1 MGLLD
6 GVLGGASKTTGGV
19 GASASAGAKGGGLG
33 GYSELISIVATTIV
47 QYAFASSMKKDQ
59 KRFEQ
64 EISKLDEK
72 KQLELLAKVQQVQ
85 TELERQNIVF
95 QYIDKGRIEELK
107 KEDNNSKKYLYIGL
121 GVGVII
127 YALMILKLKKR

>member
-1 MGLLD
+1 MALLD

-33 GYSELISIVATTIV
+33 GYSEIISIVATTIV
-47 QYAFASSMKKDQ
+47 QYAFASSIKKDQ

-64 EISKLDEK
+64 EIAKLDEK

-95 QYIDKGRIEELK
+95 QYVDKAKIEALK
-107 KEDNNSKKYLYIGL
+107 KETKRERLYPYIGL
-121 GVGVII
+121 GIGVLL
-127 YALMILKLKKR
+127 YALMILKFKKR

>member
-6 GVLGGASKTTGGV
+6 GILGGVGKTTGGV
-19 GASASAGAKGGGLG
+19 GASATSGAKGGGSGLG
-33 GYSELISIVATTIV
+33 EQAIAMVASMIVD
-47 QYAFASSMKKDQ
+47 YAFASSIKKDQ

-107 KEDNNSKKYLYIGL
+107 KQDNNSKKYLYIGL

>member
-1 MGLLD
+1 VEVIKNNKM
-6 GVLGGASKTTGGV
+6 
-19 GASASAGAKGGGLG
+19 SASANTSSSGGGLG
-33 GYSELISIVATTIV
+33 GYSAIITLVATTIV

-95 QYIDKGRIEELK
+95 QYIDKVRIEELK
-107 KEDNNSKKYLYIGL
+107 KQDNNSKKYLYIGL

-127 YALMILKLKKR
+127 YALIILKLKKR

>member
-1 MGLLD
+1 VEVIKNNKM
-6 GVLGGASKTTGGV
+6 
-19 GASASAGAKGGGLG
+19 SASANTSSSGGGLG
-33 GYSELISIVATTIV
+33 GYSAIITLVATTIV

-107 KEDNNSKKYLYIGL
+107 KQDNNSKKYLYIGL

>member
-1 MGLLD
+1 MGLFD
-6 GVLGGASKTTGGV
+6 GVLGGVKSGVSGVGSSATSGAKGV
-19 GASASAGAKGGGLG
+19 GAGMGEQAIAMVAGM
-33 GYSELISIVATTIV
+33 IV
-47 QYAFASSMKKDQ
+47 QYAFASSIKKDQ

-95 QYIDKGRIEELK
+95 QYIDKVRIEELK
-107 KEDNNSKKYLYIGL
+107 KQDNNSKKYLYIGL

-127 YALMILKLKKR
+127 YALIILKLKKR

>member
-1 MGLLD
+1 M
-6 GVLGGASKTTGGV
+6 S
-19 GASASAGAKGGGLG
+19 ASASASGSSGGDGLG
-33 GYSELISIVATTIV
+33 GYSAIITAVATTVV

-95 QYIDKGRIEELK
+95 QYIDKSRIEELK
-107 KEDNNSKKYLYIGL
+107 KEDNNKKYLYIGL

>member
-1 MGLLD
+1 M
-6 GVLGGASKTTGGV
+6 
-19 GASASAGAKGGGLG
+19 SASANTSSSGGGLG
-33 GYSELISIVATTIV
+33 GYSAIITLVATTIV

-72 KQLELLAKVQQVQ
+72 KQRELLAKVQQVQ

-107 KEDNNSKKYLYIGL
+107 KQDNNSKKYLYIGL

>member
-19 GASASAGAKGGGLG
+19 GASASAGAKGGDLG

>member
-1 MGLLD
+1 M
-6 GVLGGASKTTGGV
+6 
-19 GASASAGAKGGGLG
+19 SASANTSSSGGGLG
-33 GYSELISIVATTIV
+33 GYSAIITLVATTIV

-95 QYIDKGRIEELK
+95 QYIDKARIEELK
-107 KEDNNSKKYLYIGL
+107 TQGKKQRTYIYLGL
-121 GVGVII
+121 GIGVLL
-127 YALMILKLKKR
+127 YSLMLLKLKKR